1 MSANSAHEVSSMRN
15 AIVVL
20 VVTLLATSS
29 IVTAEA
35 QTAVTPKA
43 PIVWNLTEL
52 YPTDAAWGAEA
63 KAVAADLPGLASYKG
78 TLGNDA
84 ASLAKALRAVS
95 DLQKRV
101 ARLETYATLKRDEDT
116 RVAANQER
124 LQRVQL
130 LATDFGSATAFINP
144 EVVAIGQAKI
154 DQFIAADTNLKVF
167 AFGLHDILRK
177 APHTLGDEA
186 EGVLAAS
193 ATATGAPRTIYTLL
207 ANADIPW
214 PTVTLSDGK
223 QVRIDNQAYT
233 GTRDLPNRDD
243 RKKIFEAFFGKF
255 TEYKAS
261 IGATLDANVE
271 GTVFNAKVRH
281 YPNAVSYA
289 IAEHNIPEQVYRTLV
304 TEANKGLPALYRYF
318 ALRKKMLGL
327 SELHYYDMYVP
338 LVKSDRKY
346 TVDDAEA
353 MTLTA
358 VAPLGPDYA
367 AALKA
372 GFAGSWMHAMPQPGK
387 KPGAYMDPSAY
398 DVHPYVLSNFTG
410 NYDSVTTIAH
420 EWGHAMHSVLANKA
434 QPFETADYPIFLAEI
449 ASTNNEMLLQDNL
462 IANAKSKED
471 KLFFL
476 NQAVETI
483 RTTFFRQTMFAEFEL
498 KAHEA
503 AEKGEALSGDSL
515 TRIYLDLLKRYH
527 GDAQGAVKIDDL
539 YGIEWAYIPHFYTD
553 FYVYQ
558 YATCLSAAAYFS
570 HGIES
575 GDTKLRDT
583 YLSVL
588 KSGGSDYPYDIL
600 KKAGLDMASPAPY
613 QAIVA
618 RLNML
623 LDQMEALTK
632 G

>member
-1 MSANSAHEVSSMRN
+1 MRKVI
-15 AIVVL
+15 AGLAVA
-20 VVTLLATSS
+20 LLATSS
-29 IVTAEA
+29 FVAARA
-35 QTAVTPKA
+35 QTTPAAKS

-52 YPTDAAWGAEA
+52 YPTDAAWEAES
-63 KAVAADLPGLASYKG
+63 KAVAAALPGLAGYKG
-78 TLGNDA
+78 ALGKDA

-95 DLQKRV
+95 DLQRRV
-101 ARLETYATLKRDEDT
+101 ARLATYAELKRDEDT
-116 RVAANQER
+116 RVAPNQER
-124 LQRVQL
+124 LQRLQL
-130 LATDFGSATAFINP
+130 LGTAFGSATSFISP
-144 EVVAIGQAKI
+144 EVVAIGPAKI
-154 DQFIAADTNLKVF
+154 DQFIAADPNLKVF
-167 AFGLHDILRK
+167 AFGLRDILRK
-177 APHTLGDEA
+177 APHTLGVEA

-223 QVRIDNQAYT
+223 QVRIDSQAYT

-243 RKKIFEAFFGKF
+243 RKKVFEAFFGKF

-304 TEANKGLPALYRYF
+304 SEANKGLPALYRYF

-327 SELHYYDMYVP
+327 PELHYYDMYVP
-338 LVKSDRKY
+338 LVKSDWKY

-358 VAPLGPDYA
+358 VAPLGPDYV

-372 GFAGSWMHAMPQPGK
+372 GFSGSWMHAMPQPGK
-387 KPGAYMDPSAY
+387 KPGAYMNPAAY

-462 IANAKSKED
+462 IANAKTKED

-503 AEKGEALSGDSL
+503 AEKGEALSGDTL
-515 TRIYLDLLKRYH
+515 TKIYLDLLKRYH

-583 YLSVL
+583 YLNVL

-623 LDQMEALTK
+623 LDQMEALEK
-632 G
+632 

>member
-1 MSANSAHEVSSMRN
+1 MRN
-15 AIVVL
+15 AFVGL
-20 VVTLLATSS
+20 VASLLAG
-29 IVTAEA
+29 TALVAAQA
-35 QTAVTPKA
+35 QTIAKA
-43 PIVWNLTEL
+43 PVVWNLTEL
-52 YPTDAAWGAEA
+52 YPTDAAWDDEA
-63 KAVAADLPGLASYKG
+63 KSVSAALPGLASFKG
-78 TLGNDA
+78 KLGNDA
-84 ASLAKALRAVS
+84 ASLAKAMRAIS
-95 DLQKRV
+95 DLHKRIG
-101 ARLETYATLKRDEDT
+101 RLDVYASLKRDEDT
-116 RVAANQER
+116 RIAANQDR

-130 LATDFGSATAFINP
+130 LETAFGSATAFVDP
-144 EVVAIGQAKI
+144 EVVGIGGAKI
-154 DQFIAADTNLKVF
+154 DQLIAADPNLKVF

-193 ATATGAPRTIYTLL
+193 ATATGAPQTIYTLMT
-207 ANADIPW
+207 NSDMPW
-214 PTVTLSDGK
+214 PMVGLSDGR
-223 QVRIDNQAYT
+223 QVRLDGPTYT

-243 RKKIFEAFFGKF
+243 RKKIFEAFFGKLA
-255 TEYKAS
+255 EYKGS
-261 IGATLDANVE
+261 LGATLDGNIE

-281 YPNAVSYA
+281 YPSALSYA
-289 IAEHNIPEQVYRTLV
+289 IAEHNIPDQVYRTLV
-304 TEANKGLPALYRYF
+304 NEANKGLPALYRYF

-327 SELHYYDMYVP
+327 PELHYYDLYVP

-346 TVDDAEA
+346 TVEDAES

-358 VAPLGPDYA
+358 VAPLGQDYIDT
-367 AALKA
+367 LRDS
-372 GFAGSWMHAMPQPGK
+372 FAKGWMHALPQPGK
-387 KPGAYMDPSAY
+387 KGGAYMNPAAY
-398 DVHPYVLSNFTG
+398 DVHPFVLTSFNG

-420 EWGHAMHSVLANKA
+420 EWGHAMHTVLANKA
-434 QPFETADYPIFLAEI
+434 QPYETADYPIFLAEI

-462 IANAKSKED
+462 IATAKTKED

-476 NQAVETI
+476 NQAIETI

-503 AEKGEALSGDSL
+503 AEKGDALTGDSL
-515 TRIYLDLLKRYH
+515 TAIYLDLLKRYH
-527 GDAQGAVKIDDL
+527 GDAQGVVKIDDL
-539 YGIEWAYIPHFYTD
+539 YGIEWAYIPHFYND

-570 HGIES
+570 HGEES

-583 YLSVL
+583 YLNVL

-623 LDQMEALTK
+623 LDQMEKLIDEK
-632 G
+632 

>member
-1 MSANSAHEVSSMRN
+1 MRK
-15 AIVVL
+15 ALVGL

-29 IVTAEA
+29 FVTAEA
-35 QTAVTPKA
+35 QTDAAQKA
-43 PIVWNLTEL
+43 PVVWDLTEL
-52 YPTDAAWGAEA
+52 YPTDSVWDAES
-63 KAVAADLPGLASYKG
+63 KAVAAALPGLVAYKG
-78 TLGNDA
+78 TLGKDP

-95 DLQKRV
+95 DLQRRL
-101 ARLETYATLKRDEDT
+101 ARLETYASLKRDEDT

-124 LQRVQL
+124 LQRLQL
-130 LATDFGSATAFINP
+130 LATDFGRATAFINP
-144 EVVAIGQAKI
+144 EIVSIGQTKI
-154 DQFIAADTNLKVF
+154 DQFIAADPDLKVF

-177 APHTLGDEA
+177 APHTLGEEG
-186 EGVLAAS
+186 EGVLAGS
-193 ATATGAPRTIYTLL
+193 TTATAAPQTIYTLL
-207 ANADIPW
+207 ANSDLPW
-214 PTVTLSDGK
+214 PTVALSDGR
-223 QVRIDNQAYT
+223 QVRIDSQGYT

-243 RKKIFEAFFGKF
+243 RKKVFEAFFGKW
-255 TEYKAS
+255 TEYKSS
-261 IGATLDANVE
+261 IGASLDGNVE
-271 GTVFNAKVRH
+271 GTIFNAKARH
-281 YPNAVSYA
+281 YPTALSYA
-289 IAEHNIPEQVYRTLV
+289 IAEHNIPDQVYRTLV
-304 TEANKGLPALYRYF
+304 DEANKGLPTLHRYF

-327 SELHYYDMYVP
+327 PDLRYYDMYVP

-346 TVDDAEA
+346 TVDEAEA

-358 VAPLGPDYA
+358 VAPLGQDYVDM
-367 AALKA
+367 LKA
-372 GFAGSWMHAMPQPGK
+372 GFAKSWMHALPQPGK
-387 KPGAYMDPSAY
+387 KSGAYMNPSAY
-398 DVHPYVLSNFTG
+398 DVHPYVLANFTG

-462 IANAKSKED
+462 IANAKTKED

-476 NQAVETI
+476 NQAIETI

-515 TRIYLDLLKRYH
+515 TKIYLDLLKRYH
-527 GDAQGAVKIDDL
+527 GDAQGTVKIDDL
-539 YGIEWAYIPHFYTD
+539 YGVEWAYIPHFYTD

-570 HGIES
+570 HGIEG
-575 GDTKLRDT
+575 GDTKQRDT
-583 YLSVL
+583 YLNVL

-618 RLNML
+618 RMNML
-623 LDQMEALTK
+623 LDQMEKLTN

>member
-1 MSANSAHEVSSMRN
+1 MRN
-15 AIVVL
+15 AFVGL
-20 VVTLLATSS
+20 VASLLAG
-29 IVTAEA
+29 TALVAAQA
-35 QTAVTPKA
+35 QTIAKA
-43 PIVWNLTEL
+43 PVVWNLTEL
-52 YPTDAAWGAEA
+52 YPTDAAWDDEA
-63 KAVAADLPGLASYKG
+63 KSVSAALPGLASFKG
-78 TLGNDA
+78 KLGNDA
-84 ASLAKALRAVS
+84 ASLAKAMRAIS
-95 DLQKRV
+95 DLHKRIG
-101 ARLETYATLKRDEDT
+101 RLDVYASLKRDEDT
-116 RVAANQER
+116 RIAANQDR

-130 LATDFGSATAFINP
+130 LETAFGSATAFVDP
-144 EVVAIGQAKI
+144 EVVGIGGAKI
-154 DQFIAADTNLKVF
+154 DQLIAADPNLKVF

-193 ATATGAPRTIYTLL
+193 ATATGAPQTIYTLMT
-207 ANADIPW
+207 NSDMPW
-214 PTVTLSDGK
+214 PMVGLSDGR
-223 QVRIDNQAYT
+223 QVRLDGPTYT

-243 RKKIFEAFFGKF
+243 RKKIFEAFFGKLA
-255 TEYKAS
+255 EYKGS
-261 IGATLDANVE
+261 LGATLDGNIE

-281 YPNAVSYA
+281 YPSALSYA
-289 IAEHNIPEQVYRTLV
+289 IAEHNIPDQVYRTLV
-304 TEANKGLPALYRYF
+304 NEANKGLPALYRYF

-327 SELHYYDMYVP
+327 PELHYYDLYVP

-346 TVDDAEA
+346 TVDDAES

-358 VAPLGPDYA
+358 VAPLGQDYIDT
-367 AALKA
+367 LRDS
-372 GFAGSWMHAMPQPGK
+372 FAKGWMHALPQPGK
-387 KPGAYMDPSAY
+387 KGGAYMNPAAY
-398 DVHPYVLSNFTG
+398 DVHPFVLTSFNG

-420 EWGHAMHSVLANKA
+420 EWGHAMHTVLANKA
-434 QPFETADYPIFLAEI
+434 QPYETADYPIFLAEI

-462 IANAKSKED
+462 IATAKTKED

-476 NQAVETI
+476 NQAIETI

-503 AEKGEALSGDSL
+503 AEKGDALTGDSL
-515 TRIYLDLLKRYH
+515 TAIYLDLLKRYH
-527 GDAQGAVKIDDL
+527 GDAQGVVKIDDL
-539 YGIEWAYIPHFYTD
+539 YGIEWAYIPHFYND

-570 HGIES
+570 HGEES

-583 YLSVL
+583 YLNVL

-623 LDQMEALTK
+623 LDQMEKLVDEK
-632 G
+632 

>member
-1 MSANSAHEVSSMRN
+1 MRKVI
-15 AIVVL
+15 AGLI
-20 VVTLLATSS
+20 VTLLATSS
-29 IVTAEA
+29 FAVAEA
-35 QTAVTPKA
+35 QATAAQKA
-43 PIVWNLTEL
+43 PIVWKLTEL
-52 YPTDAAWGAEA
+52 YATDAAWDAES
-63 KAVAADLPGLASYKG
+63 KAVAAALPGLAVYKG
-78 TLGNDA
+78 TLGKDA
-84 ASLAKALRAVS
+84 AGLAKAMRTVS
-95 DLQKRV
+95 DLQRRL
-101 ARLETYATLKRDEDT
+101 ARLETYANLKRDEDT
-116 RVAANQER
+116 RVAPNQER
-124 LQRVQL
+124 LQRIQL
-130 LATDFGSATAFINP
+130 LVTDFGSATAFIDP
-144 EVVAIGQAKI
+144 EVVAIGQARI
-154 DQFIAADTNLKVF
+154 DQFIGADPNLKVF

-214 PTVTLSDGK
+214 PTVTLSDGR
-223 QVRIDNQAYT
+223 QVRIDSQAYT

-243 RKKIFEAFFGKF
+243 RKKVFEAFFGKF
-255 TEYKAS
+255 AEYKAS

-289 IAEHNIPEQVYRTLV
+289 ITEHNIPEQVYRTLV
-304 TEANKGLPALYRYF
+304 AEANKGLPALYRYF

-327 SELHYYDMYVP
+327 PELHYYDMYVP
-338 LVKSDRKY
+338 LVKSDRTY

-358 VAPLGPDYA
+358 VAPLGPDYVT
-367 AALKA
+367 ALKA
-372 GFAGSWMHAMPQPGK
+372 GFAGGWMHAMPQPGK

-434 QPFETADYPIFLAEI
+434 QPFETANYPIFLAEI

-462 IANAKSKED
+462 IANAKTKQD
-471 KLFFL
+471 RLFFL

-527 GDAQGAVKIDDL
+527 GDAEGAVKIDDL

-575 GDTKLRDT
+575 GDTKLRNT
-583 YLSVL
+583 YLDVL
-588 KSGGSDYPYDIL
+588 KAGGSDYPYDIL
-600 KKAGLDMASPAPY
+600 KRAGLDMASPAPY

-618 RLNML
+618 RMNML
-623 LDQMEALTK
+623 LDQMETLVNEK
-632 G
+632 